1 MKKRMFAVL
10 MTAALTLG
18 LATPAFATGVKRPVL
33 ISVAV
38 GEGVLN
44 EDEAEYEYPV
54 TVVAEGSDA
63 ELEHITVRFENEAND
78 NTANLV
84 LRAADQTAENTYEGV
99 LSVSAYAQEGTYTL
113 SKVTL
118 QETDGDYRYYYRS
131 KDLPSDPGD
140 DKKALPNAVSPQAEQ
155 RRERGGQDGSGAG
168 RLRRHENE
176 RSEGDRGGASRAGH
190 RDRLWDRFGEGPLRR
205 RQRTRHLRDSD
216 LSRGRICG
224 LSLPLSAEIRGHLRP
239 SAAHNEGQGGE
250 PERCNG
256 SRGCPVHGHRRA
268 GRSHTHHRRER
279 GASQLTRSPPSHMN
293 FY

>member
-18 LATPAFATGVKRPVL
+18 LATPAFAAGVKRPVL
-33 ISVAV
+33 TSVAV

-44 EDEAEYEYPV
+44 EDETEYEYPV

-140 DKKALPNAVSPQAEQ
+140 DKKALPNAVSLKLNSGVSAEDKTAPVLDGCAVTKTSVLKETAVELHAQ
-155 RRERGGQDGSGAG
+155 VTETGSGIDSVKARFVGDNGRAISVTLTLAEGEYVGYLSPSQLKYEGTYVLQRLIMKDKAG
-168 RLRRHENE
+168 N
-176 RSEGDRGGASRAGH
+176 RSVATDRG
-190 RDRLWDRFGEGPLRR
+190 DVRFTVTAEPDAPTPITEESGE
-205 RQRTRHLRDSD
+205 QVS
-216 LSRGRICG
+216 
-224 LSLPLSAEIRGHLRP
+224 
-239 SAAHNEGQGGE
+239 
-250 PERCNG
+250 
-256 SRGCPVHGHRRA
+256 
-268 GRSHTHHRRER
+268 
-279 GASQLTRSPPSHMN
+279 
-293 FY
+293 